1 MTTLIQKQS
10 LRQSLS
16 PQQVI
21 QANILQ
27 LNISVLEKKI
37 LDELESNPLLE
48 SSVTED
54 ESVEGLDD
62 LESEVEYD
70 QDPDEFE
77 PSNIYDNK
85 NFQDR
90 EIPIRDQLDFIEGLV
105 QQLDAYKFNNWQ
117 RDVAEEILWNLDENG
132 YLAVDIVL
140 IADRYERTD
149 KEVLSVLEKI
159 QQLDPPGIAARDL
172 QECLKIQLID
182 KQDTTIFH
190 IVMNY
195 FDDFANHRY
204 EKIKKELNIDDSKLS
219 QVIDE
224 IAKLDPYPG
233 KGKIGKESETVI
245 PDLLIVQQH
254 GKWKIIINDS
264 NIPELSISN
273 EYISMLKKSDISSD
287 TKKYLKEK
295 FDSASWFIQAIQQ
308 RHDTLSKVMQ
318 SIIERQSNFFEG
330 EIENLIPM
338 KLQDIADDIK
348 MDISTIS
355 RSTRG
360 KYVDTP
366 YGIFELKSFFSD
378 GYIINSG
385 EEVSTNTIKDL
396 LKQLIDAEDKKTP
409 LTDTNLTKELNR
421 KGYPVARRTVAK
433 YREQLHF
440 PVARLRRQLTH

>member
-182 KQDTTIFH
+182 KQDTTVFN

-204 EKIKKELNIDDSKLS
+204 EKIKKELNVDDSTLS
-219 QVIDE
+219 KFNDE

-245 PDLLIVQQH
+245 PDLLIVQQD

-273 EYISMLKKSDISSD
+273 EYLSMLGKGDISSD

-330 EIENLIPM
+330 EVGNLIPM

-396 LKQLIDAEDKKTP
+396 LKQLIDAEDKKTQ

>member
-117 RDVAEEILWNLDENG
+117 RDVAEEILWNLDKNG

-182 KQDTTIFH
+182 KQDTTVFH

-204 EKIKKELNIDDSKLS
+204 EKIKKELNVDDSTLS
-219 QVIDE
+219 KVIDE

-245 PDLLIVQQH
+245 PDLLIVQQD

-273 EYISMLKKSDISSD
+273 EYLSMLGKGDISSD

-308 RHDTLSKVMQ
+308 RHDTLSKVME

-378 GYIINSG
+378 GYIITSG

>member
-159 QQLDPPGIAARDL
+159 QQLDPLGIAARDL

-182 KQDTTIFH
+182 KQDTTVFH

-204 EKIKKELNIDDSKLS
+204 EKIKKELNVDDSTLS
-219 QVIDE
+219 KFIDE

-245 PDLLIVQQH
+245 PDLLIVQQD

-264 NIPELSISN
+264 NIPELNISN
-273 EYISMLKKSDISSD
+273 EYLSMLGKGDVSSD

>member
-132 YLAVDIVL
+132 YLTVDIVL

-182 KQDTTIFH
+182 KQDTTVFH

-204 EKIKKELNIDDSKLS
+204 EKIKKELNVDDSTLS
-219 QVIDE
+219 KFIDE

-245 PDLLIVQQH
+245 PDLLIVQQD

-273 EYISMLKKSDISSD
+273 EYVSMLKKSDISSD

-330 EIENLIPM
+330 EVGNLIPM

-385 EEVSTNTIKDL
+385 EEVSANTIKDL

>member
-182 KQDTTIFH
+182 KQDTTVFH

-204 EKIKKELNIDDSKLS
+204 EKIKKELNLDDSTLS
-219 QVIDE
+219 KFIDE

-245 PDLLIVQQH
+245 PDLLIVQQD
-254 GKWKIIINDS
+254 GTWKIIINDS

-273 EYISMLKKSDISSD
+273 EYLSMLGKGDISSD

>member
-85 NFQDR
+85 NFQNR

-105 QQLDAYKFNNWQ
+105 QQLDAYKFKNWQ
-117 RDVAEEILWNLDENG
+117 RNIAEEILWNLDENG
-132 YLAVDIVL
+132 YLAIDIVL
-140 IADRYERTD
+140 IADRYERTE
-149 KEVLSVLEKI
+149 KEVLNVLEKI
-159 QQLDPPGIAARDL
+159 QQLDPPGIAARNI

-182 KQDTTIFH
+182 KKDTTVFN

-204 EKIKKELNIDDSKLS
+204 EKIKKELNIDDSTLS

-245 PDLLIVQQH
+245 PDLLVVQQDD
-254 GKWKIIINDS
+254 KWKIIINDS
-264 NIPELSISN
+264 NLPELSISN
-273 EYISMLKKSDISSD
+273 EYLSMLEKSDISSD

-330 EIENLIPM
+330 EVGNLIPM

-366 YGIFELKSFFSD
+366 YGIFELKSFFTD

-396 LKQLIDAEDKKTP
+396 LKQLIDAEDKKSP
-409 LTDTNLTKELNR
+409 LTDTNLTKELNVM
-421 KGYPVARRTVAK
+421 GYPVARRTVAK
-433 YREQLHF
+433 YREQLHL

>member
-37 LDELESNPLLE
+37 LDELENNPLLE
-48 SSVTED
+48 SSITED
-54 ESVEGLDD
+54 ESVEAVDE
-62 LESEVEYD
+62 LEAEVEYD
-70 QDPDEFE
+70 QDPDEYE

-85 NFQDR
+85 NFQNR

-105 QQLDAYKFNNWQ
+105 QQLDAYKFKNWQ
-117 RDVAEEILWNLDENG
+117 REIAEEILWNLDENG
-132 YLAVDIVL
+132 YLAVDLVL

-149 KEVLSVLEKI
+149 KEVLSILEKI
-159 QQLDPPGIAARDL
+159 HQLDPPGIAARNL
-172 QECLKIQLID
+172 QECLKIQMID
-182 KQDTTIFH
+182 KQNTTAYH
-190 IVMNY
+190 VVMNY
-195 FDDFANHRY
+195 FADFANHRY
-204 EKIKKELNIDDSKLS
+204 EKIKKELNIDDSTLS
-219 QVIDE
+219 RVIDE
-224 IAKLDPYPG
+224 IAKLDPHPG
-233 KGKIGKESETVI
+233 KGKIGEESETVI
-245 PDLLIVQQH
+245 PDLLVVQQE

-264 NIPELSISN
+264 TIPELNISN
-273 EYISMLKKSDISSD
+273 EYVTMLDKSDISSD
-287 TKKYLKEK
+287 TRKYLKEK

-308 RHDTLSKVMQ
+308 RHDTLSKVMK
-318 SIIERQSNFFEG
+318 SIIERQTNFFEG
-330 EIENLIPM
+330 ETDNLIPM
-338 KLQDIADDIK
+338 KLQDIADEIK

-366 YGIFELKSFFSD
+366 YGIFELKSFFTD

-396 LKQLIDAEDKKTP
+396 LKQLIDAEDKKSP
-409 LTDTNLTKELNR
+409 LTDTNLTKELNVM
-421 KGYPVARRTVAK
+421 GYPVARRTVAK
-433 YREQLHF
+433 YREQLHL

>member
-182 KQDTTIFH
+182 KQDTTVFH

-204 EKIKKELNIDDSKLS
+204 EKIKKELNVDDSTLS
-219 QVIDE
+219 KVIDE

-245 PDLLIVQQH
+245 PDLLIVQQD

-273 EYISMLKKSDISSD
+273 EYLSMLGKGDISSD

>member
-182 KQDTTIFH
+182 KQDTTVFH

-204 EKIKKELNIDDSKLS
+204 EKIKKELNIDDSTLS
-219 QVIDE
+219 KVIDE

-245 PDLLIVQQH
+245 PDLLIVQQD
-254 GKWKIIINDS
+254 GTWKIIINDS

-273 EYISMLKKSDISSD
+273 EYLSMLGKGDISSD

>member
-245 PDLLIVQQH
+245 PDLLIVQQD

-264 NIPELSISN
+264 NVPELSISN
-273 EYISMLKKSDISSD
+273 EYVSMLKKSDISSD

>member
-140 IADRYERTD
+140 IADRYERTE
-149 KEVLSVLEKI
+149 KEVLNVLEKI

-172 QECLKIQLID
+172 RECLKNQLID
-182 KQDTTIFH
+182 KQDTTVFN

-204 EKIKKELNIDDSKLS
+204 EKIKKELNVDDSTLS
-219 QVIDE
+219 KFIDE

-245 PDLLIVQQH
+245 PDLLIVQQD

-273 EYISMLKKSDISSD
+273 EYLSMLGKGDISSD

-366 YGIFELKSFFSD
+366 YGIFELKSFFTD

-396 LKQLIDAEDKKTP
+396 LKQLIDEEDKKSP
-409 LTDTNLTKELNR
+409 LTDTNLTKELNVM
-421 KGYPVARRTVAK
+421 GYPVARRTVAK
-433 YREQLHF
+433 YREQLNF

>member
-132 YLAVDIVL
+132 YLSVDIVL

-182 KQDTTIFH
+182 KKDTTVFH

-204 EKIKKELNIDDSKLS
+204 EKIKKELNVDDSTLS
-219 QVIDE
+219 KFIDE

-245 PDLLIVQQH
+245 PDLLVVQQDD
-254 GKWKIIINDS
+254 KWKIIINDS

-273 EYISMLKKSDISSD
+273 EYLSMLGKVDISSD

>member
-37 LDELESNPLLE
+37 LDELENNPLLE

-182 KQDTTIFH
+182 KQDTTVFH

-204 EKIKKELNIDDSKLS
+204 EKIKKELNVDDSTLS
-219 QVIDE
+219 KFIDE

-245 PDLLIVQQH
+245 PDLLIVQQD

-273 EYISMLKKSDISSD
+273 EYLSMLGKGDISLD

>member
-37 LDELESNPLLE
+37 LDELENNPLLE
-48 SSVTED
+48 LSVTED

-117 RDVAEEILWNLDENG
+117 REVAEEILWNLDENG

-149 KEVLSVLEKI
+149 KEVLIVLEKI

-245 PDLLIVQQH
+245 PDLLIVQQD

-264 NIPELSISN
+264 NVPELSISN
-273 EYISMLKKSDISSD
+273 EYVSMLKKSDISSD

-330 EIENLIPM
+330 EVGNLIPM

>member
-159 QQLDPPGIAARDL
+159 QQLDPPG
-172 QECLKIQLID
+172 
-182 KQDTTIFH
+182 
-190 IVMNY
+190 
-195 FDDFANHRY
+195 
-204 EKIKKELNIDDSKLS
+204 
-219 QVIDE
+219 
-224 IAKLDPYPG
+224 
-233 KGKIGKESETVI
+233 TVSYTHLTL
-245 PDLLIVQQH
+245 P
-254 GKWKIIINDS
+254 
-264 NIPELSISN
+264 
-273 EYISMLKKSDISSD
+273 
-287 TKKYLKEK
+287 TK
-295 FDSASWFIQAIQQ
+295 A
-308 RHDTLSKVMQ
+308 
-318 SIIERQSNFFEG
+318 
-330 EIENLIPM
+330 
-338 KLQDIADDIK
+338 
-348 MDISTIS
+348 
-355 RSTRG
+355 
-360 KYVDTP
+360 
-366 YGIFELKSFFSD
+366 
-378 GYIINSG
+378 
-385 EEVSTNTIKDL
+385 
-396 LKQLIDAEDKKTP
+396 
-409 LTDTNLTKELNR
+409 
-421 KGYPVARRTVAK
+421 
-433 YREQLHF
+433 
-440 PVARLRRQLTH
+440 

>member
-77 PSNIYDNK
+77 PSNIYDNN

-105 QQLDAYKFNNWQ
+105 QQLDAYKFNTWQ

-159 QQLDPPGIAARDL
+159 QQLDPLGIAARDL

-245 PDLLIVQQH
+245 PDLLIVQQD

-273 EYISMLKKSDISSD
+273 EYVSMLKKSDISSD

>member
-245 PDLLIVQQH
+245 PDLLIVQQD

>member
-37 LDELESNPLLE
+37 LDELENNPLLE
-48 SSVTED
+48 PSVTED
-54 ESVEGLDD
+54 ESVEAVDD
-62 LESEVEYD
+62 IESEVEYD

-85 NFQDR
+85 NFQNR

-105 QQLDAYKFNNWQ
+105 QQLDAYKFKNWQ
-117 RDVAEEILWNLDENG
+117 RNIAEEILWNLDENG
-132 YLAVDIVL
+132 YLAIDIVL
-140 IADRYERTD
+140 IADRYERTE
-149 KEVLSVLEKI
+149 KEVLNVLEKI
-159 QQLDPPGIAARDL
+159 QQLDPPGIAARNI

-182 KQDTTIFH
+182 KKDTTVFN

-204 EKIKKELNIDDSKLS
+204 EKIKKELNIDDSTLS

-245 PDLLIVQQH
+245 PDLLVVQQDD
-254 GKWKIIINDS
+254 KWKIIINDS
-264 NIPELSISN
+264 NLPELSISN
-273 EYISMLKKSDISSD
+273 EYLSMLEKSDISSD

-318 SIIERQSNFFEG
+318 SILERQSNFFEG
-330 EIENLIPM
+330 EVGNLIPM

>member
-37 LDELESNPLLE
+37 LDELESYPLLE

-117 RDVAEEILWNLDENG
+117 REVAEEILWNLDENG

-149 KEVLSVLEKI
+149 KEVLIVLEKI

-245 PDLLIVQQH
+245 PDLLIVQQD

-264 NIPELSISN
+264 NVPELSISN
-273 EYISMLKKSDISSD
+273 EYVSMLKKSDISSD

-330 EIENLIPM
+330 EVGNLIPM

>member
-182 KQDTTIFH
+182 KQDTTVFH

-204 EKIKKELNIDDSKLS
+204 EKIKKELNIDDSTLS
-219 QVIDE
+219 KVIDE

-245 PDLLIVQQH
+245 PDLLIVQQD

-264 NIPELSISN
+264 NVPELSISN
-273 EYISMLKKSDISSD
+273 EYVSMLKKSDISSD

>member
-182 KQDTTIFH
+182 KQDTTVFH

-204 EKIKKELNIDDSKLS
+204 EKIKKELNVDDSTLS
-219 QVIDE
+219 KFIDE

-245 PDLLIVQQH
+245 PDLLIAQQD

-273 EYISMLKKSDISSD
+273 EYVSMLGKGDISSD

>member
-132 YLAVDIVL
+132 YLAIDIVL

-182 KQDTTIFH
+182 KQDTTVFH

-204 EKIKKELNIDDSKLS
+204 EKIKKELNVDDSTLS
-219 QVIDE
+219 KFIDE

-245 PDLLIVQQH
+245 PDLLIVQQD
-254 GKWKIIINDS
+254 GQWKIIINDS

-273 EYISMLKKSDISSD
+273 EYLSMLGKGDISSD

>member
-182 KQDTTIFH
+182 KQDTTVFH

-204 EKIKKELNIDDSKLS
+204 EKIKKKLNIDDSTLS
-219 QVIDE
+219 KVIDE

-245 PDLLIVQQH
+245 PDLLIVQQD
-254 GKWKIIINDS
+254 GTWKIIINDS

-273 EYISMLKKSDISSD
+273 EYLSMLGKGDISSD

>member
-37 LDELESNPLLE
+37 LDELESNPILE

-54 ESVEGLDD
+54 ESVEGLDG

-245 PDLLIVQQH
+245 PDLLIVQQD

>member
-105 QQLDAYKFNNWQ
+105 QQLDAYKFNTWQ

-182 KQDTTIFH
+182 KQDTTVFH

-204 EKIKKELNIDDSKLS
+204 EKIKKELNIDDSTLS
-219 QVIDE
+219 KVIDE

-245 PDLLIVQQH
+245 PDLLIVQQD
-254 GKWKIIINDS
+254 GTWKIIINDS

-273 EYISMLKKSDISSD
+273 EYLSMLGKVDISLD

>member
-182 KQDTTIFH
+182 KQDTTVFH

-204 EKIKKELNIDDSKLS
+204 EKIKKELNVDDSTLS
-219 QVIDE
+219 KVIDE

-245 PDLLIVQQH
+245 PDLLIVQQD
-254 GKWKIIINDS
+254 GTWKIIINDS

-273 EYISMLKKSDISSD
+273 EYLSMLEKSDISSD

-295 FDSASWFIQAIQQ
+295 FDLASWFIQAIQQ

-378 GYIINSG
+378 AYIINSG

-396 LKQLIDAEDKKTP
+396 LKQLIDAEDKKKP

>member
-16 PQQVI
+16 PQQVL

-159 QQLDPPGIAARDL
+159 QQLDPLGIAARDL

-245 PDLLIVQQH
+245 PDLLIVQQD

-264 NIPELSISN
+264 NVPELSISN
-273 EYISMLKKSDISSD
+273 EYVSMLKKSDISSD

>member
-90 EIPIRDQLDFIEGLV
+90 ESPIRDQLDFIEGLV

-245 PDLLIVQQH
+245 PDLLIFQQD
-254 GKWKIIINDS
+254 GTWKIIINDS
-264 NIPELSISN
+264 NIPELNISN
-273 EYISMLKKSDISSD
+273 EYLSMLGKGDISSD

-308 RHDTLSKVMQ
+308 RHDTLSRVMQ

>member
-182 KQDTTIFH
+182 KQDTTVFH

-204 EKIKKELNIDDSKLS
+204 EKIKKELNIDDSTLS
-219 QVIDE
+219 KVIDE

-245 PDLLIVQQH
+245 PDLLIVQQD

-273 EYISMLKKSDISSD
+273 EYLSMLGKGDISSD